1 MQDVIVALE
10 AGTRLIVKESDISIP
25 KKLRKLMLDIL
36 HYTHWGD
43 EAMLRQC
50 KKDLLA
56 RDEERLKTEV

>member
-1 MQDVIVALE
+1 MSFVALE
-10 AGTRLIVKESDISIP
+10 AGTRVIVKESEISIQ

-36 HYTHWGD
+36 LYTHCGD

-56 RDEERLKTEV
+56 RDEERPKTEV